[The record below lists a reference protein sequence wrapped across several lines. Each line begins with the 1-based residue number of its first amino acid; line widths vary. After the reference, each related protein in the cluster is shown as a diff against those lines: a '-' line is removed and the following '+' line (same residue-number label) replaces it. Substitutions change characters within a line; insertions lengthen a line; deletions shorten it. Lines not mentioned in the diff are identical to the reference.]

1 MTTEEKLNA
10 IVAKCREF
18 LEEKAAKR
26 TPGEW
31 KVTDGVYDY
40 SPEASQFPEGP
51 SIRLSGK
58 DDILFNLGQERN
70 AAFIAACAGQ
80 AEAMARSTIV
90 AIEWLQAMIALIAE
104 ADPHCPHHSAMQP
117 HITKILTAWPEEL
130 LCHKKNSNI

>member
-70 AAFIAACAGQ
+70 AAFIAACAGLS
-80 AEAMARSTIV
+80 EAMARSTIA
-90 AIEWLQAMIALIAE
+90 AIEALHWIIIHTEHQRARDAAK
-104 ADPHCPHHSAMQP
+104 ADLG
-117 HITKILTAWPEEL
+117 KILAAWPDEL
-130 LCHKKNSNI
+130 LTRKS